1 MTEAVS
7 AQPQNVARGCQY
19 TMTPRPNYPL
29 TTDTGD
35 DRQLTDGA
43 YTAWNPIWLRPSTVG
58 WTNATPVTIV
68 IDLRSVQAISGV
80 SYSTA
85 AGQASVE
92 WPRSVFVLVS
102 DDGQHFFPV
111 ADLAG
116 TRRAEAA
123 PPAIGYAA
131 FRYQSDLLD
140 THGRYVA
147 LVVDQNGPYT
157 FSDEIE
163 VFAGDSVRVG
173 SPLAGASTTDLQ
185 DYFVRAHMRVSIQ
198 RRLTIDLQAARA
210 ALAAAPVGVLLA
222 EQLSHELDAIAEGI
236 VTLAAPDPAA

>member
-1 MTEAVS
+1 VTKTSERIIRRRRCGATIFLPALALSLMAEAVW

-19 TMTPRPNYPL
+19 TMTPRPAYSL

-80 SYSTA
+80 SYNTA
-85 AGQASVE
+85 AGQAGVE

-102 DDGQHFFPV
+102 DDGQQFFPV

-116 TRRAEAA
+116 TGRAAGAA

-131 FRYQSDLLD
+131 FRYQAAPLD
-140 THGRYVA
+140 THGR
-147 LVVDQNGPYT
+147 
-157 FSDEIE
+157 
-163 VFAGDSVRVG
+163 
-173 SPLAGASTTDLQ
+173 
-185 DYFVRAHMRVSIQ
+185 
-198 RRLTIDLQAARA
+198 
-210 ALAAAPVGVLLA
+210 
-222 EQLSHELDAIAEGI
+222 
-236 VTLAAPDPAA
+236 